1 MTHTPTFRPIGYG
14 ELVRRNRSF
23 RLLWI
28 GQIISLLGDWFDFI
42 ASAALLTNLTNSGA
56 AIGGLFVV
64 RMLAPFIVSPLAGV
78 AADRF
83 NRKHLLIA
91 CDLARAVVVMGFLL
105 VRRPEHVWLLYTITA
120 LQLGLSGF
128 YFPARNAILPDIVTR
143 SELGAANALSS
154 TTWSVMLAF
163 GAALGG
169 LATGEWG
176 VYPSFVIDSL
186 SFVLSALLVSRVIY
200 HHAPP
205 LSGGRTVGA
214 ALAQYVDGLRYLWHH
229 TDILFIAL
237 HKSASALLAS
247 GVFQVIQVALAREV
261 FVLGAGGGTG
271 LGIMFAV
278 VGIGTGI
285 GPIIA
290 RRFTEDRSQPLRIAI
305 AVSYIIS
312 ALGFVLIAPLLSFN
326 LTLLGLLLR
335 GIGVGIGWVFS
346 TQLLL
351 QLVPD
356 RVRGRV
362 FATEFALL
370 SLMNAF
376 GAMAGG
382 WALDQTLWSLGGVIY
397 ALALLILLPGIL
409 WSLWIVFG
417 PHERPS
423 EEAETAPE
431 SAK

>member
-1 MTHTPTFRPIGYG
+1 VTHAPASRQTGYV
-14 ELVRRNRSF
+14 ELVSHNRSF
-23 RLLWI
+23 RLLWF

-64 RMLAPFIVSPLAGV
+64 RMLAPFLVSPLAGV

-91 CDLARAVVVMGFLL
+91 SDLARAVVVMGFLL

-154 TTWSVMLAF
+154 ATWSVMLAF

-169 LATGEWG
+169 LAAGEWG
-176 VYPSFVIDSL
+176 VYPSFVIDAL
-186 SFVLSALLVSRVIY
+186 TFVLSAVLLSRVYY

-205 LSGGRTVGA
+205 LSGSRTLSA
-214 ALAQYVDGLRYLWHH
+214 ALSQYVDGLRYLWHH
-229 TDILFIAL
+229 TDILFVSL

-247 GVFQVIQVALAREV
+247 GVFQVIQVALARDV

-278 VGIGTGI
+278 VGIGTGV

-290 RRFTEDRSQPLRIAI
+290 RRFTEDRNQPLRIAI
-305 AVSYIIS
+305 AISYVIS
-312 ALGFVLIAPLLSFN
+312 ALGFVLIAPLLSFD

-335 GIGVGIGWVFS
+335 GIGVGSGWVLS
-346 TQLLL
+346 PQLLL
-351 QLVPD
+351 PLVPD

-376 GAMAGG
+376 GALAGG
-382 WALDQTLWSLGGVIY
+382 WVLDQTWLSLGEVIY
-397 ALALLILLPGIL
+397 ALALVILLPGIL
-409 WSLWIVFG
+409 WSLWIMFG
-417 PHERPS
+417 QRERPP
-423 EEAETAPE
+423 EEAEAVAE